1 VGGAG
6 EIQLSNR
13 LRHSAEKTEYGGG
26 DIYSHTIL
34 SLQDSLK
41 LISFIKNNEN
51 SKTKNKR

>member
-1 VGGAG
+1 MGGAG